1 MEIED
6 IYSGHIVLGQ
16 KSYENI
22 LIYDISYKAFMGK
35 KRLRIWLDKIDGFI
49 KIDNGIRCLVL
60 DCSRFD
66 KICNSI
72 KYLTSE
78 KSGITDSINHNF
90 ERIRIGSYN
99 YLPTEKKL
107 NLQVCC

>member
-1 MEIED
+1 
-6 IYSGHIVLGQ
+6 
-16 KSYENI
+16 
-22 LIYDISYKAFMGK
+22 MGK

-49 KIDNGIRCLVL
+49 KIHNGIRCLVL
-60 DCSRFD
+60 DYSLFD

-72 KYLTSE
+72 KYLISE

-99 YLPTEKKL
+99 YLPIEKKL